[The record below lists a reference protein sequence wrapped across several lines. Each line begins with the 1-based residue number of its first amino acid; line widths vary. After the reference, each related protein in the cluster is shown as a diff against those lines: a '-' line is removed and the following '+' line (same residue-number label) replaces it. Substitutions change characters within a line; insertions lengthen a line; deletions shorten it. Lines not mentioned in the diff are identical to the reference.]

1 MCVQT
6 KWKAKSECNVF
17 IHVINTKE
25 FVVLV
30 PFSEQELV
38 MLELV
43 ALMGNYSFSLNLS
56 FRYLKVL
63 ISRLL

>member
-1 MCVQT
+1 MCVQAKWT
-6 KWKAKSECNVF
+6 KPECNVF

-38 MLELV
+38 LSELV